1 MSLYHLVGSLLTVIA
16 VFGYLNHRLLKLPNS
31 IGMAAVGLFLS
42 LAATVFGL
50 HNPTWVD
57 WAEDWVS
64 RIDFS
69 EVMLH
74 GLLGLLLFAGA
85 LSTNVRSLAQQWLPV
100 LTLATLGVLIST
112 LITGVGLWVLLSTL
126 GLDLRLVY
134 CLMFG
139 ALISPTDPVAVLAAL
154 KQHVLPER
162 LQATIVGESLFND
175 GTGVAVFII
184 LLGLASG
191 SQEVT
196 ATWAA
201 KLLVTEVLGGV
212 LFGAFLG
219 GAVLLMLKTIDNYQV
234 EILITL
240 ALATAGYA
248 AAEGVGTSAPI
259 AMVTAGL
266 MIGTLGPR
274 YALSEQSQAALFSF
288 WELMDELLNLLLFGM
303 VGVLVL
309 SLDFTTQH
317 IWVAVAA
324 VPVVLFGRWI
334 SVLLPSMILRPFR
347 GPNIHRVTLMTW
359 GGLRGGVSIALALSL
374 PPFEGRDFVVAATYG
389 VVVFSLLVQAL
400 TLGPLVGW
408 LSRRHCLDC

>member
-1 MSLYHLVGSLLTVIA
+1 MSLYHLTGSLLTLIA
-16 VFGYLNHRLLKLPNS
+16 VFGYLNHKVLKLPNA
-31 IGMAAVGLFLS
+31 IGIAAVGLLLS
-42 LAATVFGL
+42 LTATLFGL
-50 HNPTWVD
+50 HDPKWVM
-57 WAEDWVS
+57 WAENLVH

-85 LSTNVRSLAQQWLPV
+85 LSTNVTALTKQWLPV
-100 LTLATLGVLIST
+100 LILATVGVALST
-112 LITGVGLWVLLSTL
+112 LVTGVALWVLL
-126 GLDLRLVY
+126 GALDMHLRLVY

-154 KQHVLPER
+154 KQHALPER
-162 LQATIVGESLFND
+162 LQSTIVGESLFND

-191 SQEVT
+191 SHAVT
-196 ATWAA
+196 ASWAIQ
-201 KLLVTEVLGGV
+201 LLLTEVLGGLV
-212 LFGAFLG
+212 VGGLLG

-248 AAEGVGTSAPI
+248 AAEALGTSAPI
-259 AMVTAGL
+259 AMVMAGL
-266 MIGTLGPR
+266 MIGSLGPR
-274 YALSEQSQAALFSF
+274 YAMSNKSQEALFSF
-288 WELMDELLNLLLFGM
+288 WELVDELLNLLLFGLI
-303 VGVLVL
+303 GVLVL

-317 IWVAVAA
+317 LWVAVVA

-334 SVLLPSMILRPFR
+334 SVLLPSMILRPLK

-374 PPFEGRDFVVAATYG
+374 PAFPYRDYVVAATYG

-400 TLGPLVGW
+400 SLGKLLSW
-408 LSRRHCLDC
+408 LSKRNHLDC

>member
-1 MSLYHLVGSLLTVIA
+1 MTLYHLTGSLLTLIA
-16 VFGYLNHRLLKLPNS
+16 AFGYLNHKVLKLPNA
-31 IGMAAVGLFLS
+31 IGIAAVGLLLS
-42 LAATVFGL
+42 LTATLIGL
-50 HNPTWVD
+50 HDPNWVL
-57 WAEDWVS
+57 WAENLVH
-64 RIDFS
+64 RVDFS

-85 LSTNVRSLAQQWLPV
+85 LSTNVTALTKQWLPV
-100 LTLATLGVLIST
+100 LILATVGVAIST
-112 LITGVGLWVLLSTL
+112 LVTGVGLWVLL
-126 GLDLRLVY
+126 GALDMHLRLVY

-154 KQHVLPER
+154 KQYALPEQ
-162 LQATIVGESLFND
+162 LQSTIVGESLFND

-191 SQEVT
+191 SHTVT
-196 ATWAA
+196 ASWAIQ
-201 KLLVTEVLGGV
+201 LLLTEVMGGLVVGGLLGGM
-212 LFGAFLG
+212 
-219 GAVLLMLKTIDNYQV
+219 VLLMLKTIDDYQV

-248 AAEGVGTSAPI
+248 AAEALGTSAPI
-259 AMVTAGL
+259 AMVMAGL
-266 MIGTLGPR
+266 MIGSLGPR
-274 YALSEQSQAALFSF
+274 YAMSHKSQEALFSF
-288 WELMDELLNLLLFGM
+288 WELVDELLNLLLFGLI
-303 VGVLVL
+303 GVLVL

-317 IWVAVAA
+317 LWVAVIA

-334 SVLLPSMILRPFR
+334 SVLLPSMILRPLK

-374 PPFEGRDFVVAATYG
+374 PAFPYRDYVVAATYG

-400 TLGPLVGW
+400 SLGKLLSW
-408 LSRRHCLDC
+408 LSKRNHLDC